1 MNANRFRIVSVAV
14 SMTLFGTL
22 LASAL
27 TNTWPFTTSTEY
39 VVSDP
44 VKIEVADDVAKL
56 KLRSESAYDARMPQ
70 YLYSN
75 GTERV
80 NVNVGPDASVC
91 VEKSNQ
97 QYQASGTYVS
107 RVFDGGS
114 LNQWQAIS
122 TKASN
127 RQLVDT
133 PGLSEALPAET
144 NIVAI
149 YHLNNNYQDS
159 KAGSFGTPVGSPS
172 FSSAAKFGSHAV
184 SLNGSSHVITAD
196 SSLLNG
202 KNEATF
208 ACWIK
213 LASYS
218 TWGGILLAYSGSTY
232 LGLEQQN
239 NGRIVLAAGGYMIS
253 PTSIATGR
261 WTFVAGTIS
270 RTQRVLY
277 FDGLPVVSQSGT
289 FGTIVQDDYLKIGF
303 DDYSADRTS
312 KGLIDEVLVYD
323 RALSA
328 EEILALYRRASS
340 LAVQVR
346 SSSSYPPGGA
356 FCGPDGSVN
365 TFYVNERDSLNAS
378 ANFSPYH
385 QFVQYK
391 AYLTAEPTA
400 SPLLESFAFV
410 GSKVIAADTTYG
422 DYLQGE
428 FAGTTNVPP
437 LADTPY
443 LGLAKGLNGGYYTNG
458 TYTSRVLDAGSVIN
472 FNQISWKRTDVQST
486 NIFGLRGLWRFDLA
500 DWRDDSGNG
509 KNGSASGVTYTN
521 LAKLGNRSAVFDGGA
536 SYATIASLGA
546 IQSVEW
552 WMRSEQMSDGILE
565 LVANTTYVVF
575 SNRFIGTVGFPSGAV
590 VTPYVNG
597 KPHGT
602 LLPGWNHVAVV
613 SDLAV
618 TNVALIVGRANGD
631 YLAGWMDE
639 LAVYN
644 RALTSAEITEHSVAG
659 RRTAVNGP
667 VRLQFRAGTNNP
679 PTAAFTGPATLPG
692 YFDTPGS
699 SLGGYAGQ
707 YFQYQV
713 TFLGDG
719 EATPA
724 VENVTITTASGGS
737 YVDDTVEEVDAG
749 TFNDDRTRWYG
760 DEIALPDLNASVT
773 PAINPAATSGM
784 LALWHMDDTSWPLNG
799 VEDATGNGFNGTA
812 QGDAKTSTD
821 AKVGMLGGS
830 FDGAGDAV
838 YIPPLGVGTLDFSVG
853 GWFKTSATNYC
864 ALVSS
869 YNAGD
874 YFAIECNSTGGV
886 VGVAGRMAFVVKNGG
901 GQRAIASR
909 PLMSLSDGAWHHAVG
924 VRQGRQLMFYV
935 DGALQGMLDLGAGYG
950 GVGTGEAYLGKH
962 GTQDYY
968 FKGAM
973 DEVFIFSR
981 AIGEVEIGAYSG
993 AGANSLAAGRYTS
1006 PVFDGKQKTIWEFM
1020 KWGLDTP
1027 CGKAQVA
1034 DGADLSG
1041 LWHLDSTTNGTT
1053 TLDSSLQL
1061 NHGTVSGALLTN
1073 SGRFGACMAFD
1084 GTSDRMI
1091 EVADDETLETLT
1103 FTVEAWV
1110 NPSDV
1115 FSRVIVDKRD
1125 GGTPGYTLGLDAGGL
1140 PYFQVNGT
1148 MVAAAVPLRMREWAH
1163 IAGVYDGNWVRLY
1176 VDGVMQARAALGGA
1190 DVANTGSFRIGLAY
1204 NGSGDFAGR
1213 IDEVAFRSRPCNGEE
1228 INDHYR
1234 AGISTARMQCRS
1246 WTGDVPGPFIGPD
1259 KTTNTYFTESTLA
1272 YLVGIIELNSNFQYR
1287 LYYSTEDYRWGPR
1300 SQGAKVAI
1308 SSYPTDNPWVAPAD
1322 GFGQDFF
1329 GHLLAFSHR
1338 MASNTDA
1345 SVRYQI
1351 SGNNGVNWYRWNAGT
1366 WEDVTGL
1373 GWDMASSLSTV
1384 SNNIGAFFAQ
1394 IYPKTGGTFKFKA
1407 FLNSDGLNQTALDS
1421 TTLTYSR
1428 GRVLVTAPNGTEVG
1442 DNAWLVGVPHT
1453 ITWTNAGVVNGPMI
1467 IQFSDN
1473 GGTSWSVVTSNAP
1486 NTGEYVWTT
1495 PGQNQS
1501 AARSNCL
1508 IRITDSSDTSI
1519 TDQSDSFFELAYRYR
1534 LTRPNGGEKFYI
1546 GTTDSVAWLSPTNM
1560 GSVAWLYYNR
1570 NGSTTDWV
1578 RINNE
1583 NIPNQ
1588 SGTNLYLW
1596 SIPATNNDLLSEHA
1610 RMRITVPFG
1619 GYPDISDNEYVLAGI
1634 GFVTPN
1640 SVTAW
1645 KRGSTGTVEWV
1656 SSGAGT
1662 NGVDIYFAEDGVNWT
1677 NVAQGVANTVGT
1689 NRYDWLVTSG
1699 NPSPIARLRIVARQ
1713 DANVTGVSQPFTVA
1727 DIDIKQPTATNV
1739 WIQNTTNFIQWTAGG
1754 AGTNVNIYYSIDD
1767 GASWNYVATTTNRDF
1782 PVVNSYAWA
1791 IPAIPGETTR
1801 VKVES
1806 TIGGGT
1812 LFAISERFSIS
1823 GIRVT
1828 APTLGTEIW
1837 KMGVMTNVL
1846 WEYAAAGG
1854 GCLIQFSYNNGATYT
1869 NVGGPGYPLLSRQFD
1884 YAPDFP
1890 SVQCRVRV
1898 QASDPG
1904 FTNVADVSDNYFTVA
1919 GLKTTKPTAGA
1930 MYTMGWATN
1939 DAILWYSAGTL
1950 NDSVKITYAPD
1961 DGAEV
1966 TVLPTTP
1973 NDERY
1978 PGSNVR
1984 EWTPSF
1990 DMDPSEVGRVKVVT
2004 ESVSG
2009 TYTGL
2014 SANFTLRGVRLTAP
2028 SLGSV
2033 LRIGADETIQW
2044 LTAGFDPGALG
2055 DFFLSTDGG
2064 ATYGTTPLLPLP
2076 ILLDLRQATWS
2087 VDSGADPT
2095 INAVIKM
2102 VVTNA
2107 SIPFVAYSP
2116 TFTLRGLRILSPATN
2131 NNWAIGT
2138 TNQIQFLAAS
2148 AGTFVNVYYSQDGV
2162 TYDTARPVAVN
2173 VPISNGLH
2181 TVTWVIESFRE
2192 PSATSR
2198 IKVQS
2203 ATQTDFAISA
2213 PFTIRGVKVLRP
2225 MSTDIWSLGETN
2237 SIIWLS
2243 IGTEGTNTVDLV
2255 RPDNTVFPIASNI
2268 TATSY
2273 DWVIPVES
2281 VGTNLRVRVTD
2292 SGGSVGYSQ
2301 PFRIVTEPT
2310 IEVVSPVEGV
2320 FWKLNKSYWI
2330 EWSKAGNVTPS
2341 FTVEYS
2347 LNDFVTSVQII
2358 GTPTFT
2364 NGVFRQ
2370 SWTPSDPTRLGAAK
2384 IRVTNNNNTNITD
2397 ISAGF
2402 YLSPNITISK
2412 PNGGEEYYS
2421 QKPTFVEWTTLGR
2434 VPYVDLYYST
2444 DLARRPEYWVKVNE
2458 EGPIAD
2464 RGHEQL
2470 SQFLWTVANVRS
2482 PIVWLR
2488 VQDAAYTNRFDAAVE
2503 GPYDDTDALFSIL
2516 YYRIYW
2522 RVYNAANTNSLS
2534 SLSVVD
2540 SAGWSESG
2548 LNSTNLILHEY
2559 PYGRFNTIW
2568 SREFFYDKVV
2578 FNWLSEPSRTNDVPM
2593 TQSEVAPDFRV
2604 MANFSYD
2611 ATGLVF
2617 RSTSWIEKGGRIL
2630 TEATRSIVTI
2640 YDSAGALVATLST
2653 TTRDLNGVFWQTLP
2667 TGMAEGRV
2675 YFAKV
2680 QVEFSGTLYTA
2691 GVTFQLTVPQG
2702 SEMQEALALLNQVN
2716 TNVTDLATAQAAFR
2730 QSVNAKLDTLT
2741 NAADVILA
2749 GVTNLD
2755 LKVSDLSTQA
2765 LARLETLTNTLG
2777 VIGPGSSNTVLELL
2791 DQLRSDVAGT
2801 AARILTR
2808 PTSVKAGSSFNV
2820 LFRHQPLLNVTIT
2833 VTRVSGGAPVYSD
2846 TMGELTGGVYE
2857 ELLTAAWGT
2866 GDFVVMCSDDAGGND
2881 RMVIKVTTWELDDLA
2896 GTMSGISNQI
2906 AGVERSMSN
2915 LVLVASNTDRNVSGL
2930 VTNLSTLMADVD
2942 DIYLTVS
2949 NMPGQLAYLTNN
2961 IGQVAGL
2968 TNLSGSV
2975 AAMTSAV
2982 SQIIALTN
2990 MATQI
2995 DNLGALTNLTPQM
3008 AAVTSSVARLSAIT
3022 NSINTMSSQMNYM
3035 TNVINQIVVLTN
3047 INPAVAAMTT
3057 AVAQVTVLTN
3067 MSSQLNYVTNVVG
3080 QMGVLTNL
3088 TPQMAALTNSMARL
3102 SSITNQL
3109 NTMSSQMNYMTN
3121 VIDQV
3126 VVLTNIS
3133 PVVSTLTN
3141 AVGQITVL
3149 TNMSG
3154 QLAYV
3159 TNVVGQMG
3167 VLTNLTPQMAAL
3179 TNSMARLSGITNQI
3193 NTVSSQ
3199 MSYVTNV
3206 INQIAALT
3214 NINSAVSAMTN
3225 SVAQIAGLTNVGAQL
3240 NFVTNALVSMQ
3251 GLTNLSAQVGS
3262 LTNVPGMLAS
3272 LTNMPVQLGSLSN
3285 VMGQLSGLTNLPSQM
3300 AGLTNVVTDLMGLTN
3315 LTEQVA
3321 VMTNAIGQV
3330 SGLTNL
3336 GARIDY
3342 LTNTVGQLSGL
3353 TNISGQVAIITNSI
3367 GQISGLTNLG
3377 ARIDYLTN
3385 TIGQLGGLT
3394 NISGQV
3400 AGLTNLPSQMADV
3413 TNLVGKLAGIT
3424 NLSDQVAVMTNAIGQ
3439 VASLTNLG
3447 SRVDYLTNAVGQLSA
3462 LTNVT
3467 DQLAGVSNALTQ
3479 VIAVTNLSGQ
3489 MASLASSVNQL
3500 AGLTNLP
3507 AQLSDISAIVSQ
3519 LGNMTND
3526 MNDVVASIS
3535 QLGSL
3540 TNIGAQVD
3548 GLVDAVAGLGV
3559 VTNLGVQIQQVAD
3572 VVGTLVPLTNFNERM
3587 DGLATTLGQLGGLT
3601 NLGTQVE
3608 QLSGVIGEIMA
3619 LTNVAT
3625 QVEGLSADMATLMDS
3640 TATLSNSLAALTAA
3654 MGSVG
3659 STSTNLQ
3666 LAIMDAAEM
3675 SSNMLS
3681 SIEER
3686 LGYVTDPAGADTVF
3700 GQLTTIEQGLTG
3712 VGGTAKQTLQK
3723 ATSARTEA
3731 QNAATAIG
3739 EVKKR
3744 IGAGQLN
3751 QALEDLAV
3759 IRQALGAAAEQM
3771 RGVASTMT
3779 TEDLVKSIRDAMS
3792 KIDEMAKARGLQPL
3806 GQPADELQAGS
3817 LTDPQTVAKLLNS
3830 IAETKAMMDAMRVLM
3845 DEAVNKPVV
3854 VDWLE
3859 GAGE

>member
-1 MNANRFRIVSVAV
+1 MNRNFVRIVCVAAGL
-14 SMTLFGTL
+14 MTFGAL
-22 LASAL
+22 LAPAL
-27 TNTWPFTTSTEY
+27 TNTWPFTTATEY

-56 KLRSESAYDARMPQ
+56 RLRSESAFDTRIPQ
-70 YLYSN
+70 YFSN
-75 GTERV
+75 GTERL
-80 NVNVGPDASVC
+80 NVNVGPDVSVC
-91 VEKSNQ
+91 LARSNQ
-97 QYQASGTYVS
+97 QYVASGSFES
-107 RVFDGGS
+107 RVFDGGA
-114 LNQWQAIS
+114 LNQWQAINA
-122 TKASN
+122 KVSN
-127 RQLVDT
+127 RQLLDT
-133 PGLSEALPAET
+133 PGLSEALPAES

-149 YHLNNNYQDS
+149 YHLNNSYQDS
-159 KAGSFGTPVGSPS
+159 VYGQYGTPVGAPS
-172 FSSAAKFGSHAV
+172 FSTAAKFGSH
-184 SLNGSSHVITAD
+184 SLYLNGASHVVTAN

-202 KNEATF
+202 ENEATF
-208 ACWIK
+208 ACWVK
-213 LASYS
+213 LSAISSY
-218 TWGGILLAYSGSTY
+218 GGIIIARGGSY
-232 LGLEQQN
+232 LGLAQEL
-239 NGRIVLAAGGYMIS
+239 GGKISLAGGGGSITSPMGIS
-253 PTSIATGR
+253 TGR
-261 WTFVAGTIS
+261 WTFIAGTLS
-270 RTQRVLY
+270 RTTWNLY
-277 FDGLPVVSQSGT
+277 LDGMLVRNLSASFSPIS
-289 FGTIVQDDYLKIGF
+289 QDDFLKIGL
-303 DDYSADRTS
+303 DDASGDRTT
-312 KGLIDEVLVYD
+312 KGLIDEIMIYD
-323 RALSA
+323 RALSPD
-328 EEILALYRRASS
+328 EILSLYRRSAS
-340 LAVQVR
+340 LVFQIR
-346 SSSSYPPGGA
+346 SSAAYPPAGL
-356 FCGPDGSVN
+356 FCGPDGTPNTYFVN
-365 TFYVNERDSLNAS
+365 DRDALSFNA
-378 ANFSPYH
+378 AFSPSH
-385 QFVQYK
+385 QYAQYK
-391 AYLTAEPTA
+391 GYFFGEPAAT
-400 SPLLESFAFV
+400 PFLESFAFV
-410 GSKVIAADTTYG
+410 GSKTVAADTTYG
-422 DYLQGE
+422 DFQQGQYS
-428 FAGTTNVPP
+428 GTTNTPALP
-437 LADTPY
+437 DTPY
-443 LGLAKGLNGGYYTNG
+443 LGLAKKLNGGYYTNG
-458 TYTSRVLDAGSVIN
+458 TYTSRVLDAGSVGT

-486 NIFGLRGLWRFDLA
+486 NIVGLRGLWRFDLA

-509 KNGSASGVTYTN
+509 KNGTPSGITYTN
-521 LAKLGNRSAVFDGGA
+521 LAKLGNRSALFNGA
-536 SYATIASLGA
+536 SSSASIASLGS
-546 IQSVEW
+546 INSVEW
-552 WMRSEQMSDGILE
+552 WMKSEQVSDGILE
-565 LVANTTYVVF
+565 LVASTTYVVF
-575 SNRFIGTVGFPSGAV
+575 SNRFVGTAGFPAGAA

-597 KPHGT
+597 KAHGV

-613 SDLAV
+613 SDIAV
-618 TNVALIVGRANGD
+618 TNVSMIVGRANGD
-631 YLAGWMDE
+631 YYAGWMDE

-644 RALTSAEITEHSVAG
+644 RALTPAEITDHVVAG
-659 RRTAVNGP
+659 RRTAVNGT
-667 VRLQFRAGTNNP
+667 VRLQFRASTNNP
-679 PTAAFTGPATLPG
+679 PTEPFTGPAALPG
-692 YFDTPGS
+692 YFDNSGS
-699 SLGGYAGQ
+699 SLGGYSGR
-707 YFQYQV
+707 YFQYCV

-719 EATPA
+719 DAMPA
-724 VENVTITTASGGS
+724 VENVTITGTSGGS

-749 TFNDDRTRWYG
+749 TFDEGRTRWYG
-760 DEIALPDLNASVT
+760 DEVALPDLNASVT
-773 PAINPAATSGM
+773 PAINPSGTSGM
-784 LALWHMDDTSWPLNG
+784 MALWHMDDASWPLTS

-812 QGDAKTSTD
+812 QGDAKTTTD
-821 AKVGMLGGS
+821 AKVGVYGGS

-838 YIPPLGVGTLDFSVG
+838 YIPPLGVGSLDFSVG

-864 ALVSS
+864 AIISS
-869 YNAGD
+869 YAGAD
-874 YFAIECNSTGGV
+874 YFALECNSTGGV
-886 VGVAGRMAFVVKNGG
+886 VAAGRVAFVVKNGG
-901 GQRAIASR
+901 SQRAVASR
-909 PLMSLSDGAWHHAVG
+909 PLASFSDGAWHHAVG
-924 VRQGRQLMFYV
+924 VRQGRQLMLFV
-935 DGALQGMLDLGAGYG
+935 DGALQGLADLGAGFG
-950 GVGTGEAYLGKH
+950 GVGTGDAYLGKH

-968 FKGAM
+968 FKGAL

-981 AIGEVEIGAYSG
+981 ALSDAEIGAYAG
-993 AGANSLAAGRYTS
+993 AGADSLAAGRYTS
-1006 PVFDGKQKTIWEFM
+1006 PVFDGKQKTIWEYM

-1034 DGADLSG
+1034 DGEDVSG
-1041 LWHLDSTTNGTT
+1041 LWHLDSVTNGTT
-1053 TLDSSLQL
+1053 TLDASLQL

-1073 SGRFGACMAFD
+1073 SGRFAACMLFS
-1084 GTSDRMI
+1084 GTSDRMV
-1091 EVADDETLETLT
+1091 EVTDDDTLETPS

-1110 NPSDV
+1110 NPEDV
-1115 FSRVIVDKRD
+1115 FQRVIVDKRD
-1125 GGTPGYTLGLDAGGL
+1125 GGAPGTGYTLGLDANGQ
-1140 PYFQVNGT
+1140 PYFQVNAT
-1148 MVAAAVPLRMREWAH
+1148 TVSAAVPLRMRKWAH
-1163 IAGVYDGNWVRLY
+1163 IAGVYDGSWVRLY
-1176 VDGVMQARAALGGA
+1176 VDGVMQGRSALAAASVVNAGA
-1190 DVANTGSFRIGLAY
+1190 LRIGLGY
-1204 NGSGDFAGR
+1204 DGSGDFAGR
-1213 IDEVAFRSRPCNGEE
+1213 IDEVAFRTRACSGEE

-1234 AGISTARMQCRS
+1234 AGISAVKMQCRS
-1246 WTGDVPGPFIGPD
+1246 WTGAVPGPFIGPD
-1259 KTTNTYFTESTLA
+1259 KTTNTFFTESTLA
-1272 YLVGIIELNSNFQYR
+1272 YLVGIVDLNSNFQYR

-1308 SSYPTDNPWVAPAD
+1308 SSYPTDNPWVVPAD
-1322 GFGQDFF
+1322 GFGQDFY
-1329 GHLLAFSHR
+1329 GHLLGFAHQ
-1338 MASNTDA
+1338 MGSNTDA
-1345 SVRYQI
+1345 SVRYQL

-1373 GWDMASSLSTV
+1373 GWDMANSLSTV
-1384 SNNIGAFFAQ
+1384 SNNIQLFFAQ
-1394 IYPKTGGTFKFKA
+1394 LYPKVGGTFKFKA

-1442 DNAWLVGVPHT
+1442 ENAWLIGIPHT

-1473 GGTSWSVVTSNAP
+1473 GGTSWSLVTSNAP

-1546 GTTDSVAWLSPTNM
+1546 GTTDSVTWLSPTNM

-1570 NGSTTDWV
+1570 SGSTTDWV

-1583 NIPNQ
+1583 NILNQ
-1588 SGTNLYLW
+1588 SGTNQYLW
-1596 SIPATNNDLLSEHA
+1596 SITTTNNDLLSEHA

-1634 GFVTPN
+1634 GFITP
-1640 SVTAW
+1640 SSATAW

-1699 NPSPIARLRIVARQ
+1699 NPSPIARLRIIARQ
-1713 DANVTGVSQPFTVA
+1713 DTNVTGVSQPFTVA
-1727 DIDIKQPTATNV
+1727 DIDIKQPTATNI
-1739 WIQNTTNFIQWTAGG
+1739 WIQNTTNYIQWTAGG

-1767 GASWNYVATTTNRDF
+1767 GSSWTFVATTTNRDF
-1782 PVVNSYAWA
+1782 PIVNSYAWA

-1828 APTLGTEIW
+1828 EPTLGTEIW
-1837 KMGVMTNVL
+1837 KMGVTTNVL

-1904 FTNVADVSDNYFTVA
+1904 YTNVADVSDNYFTVA

-1930 MYTMGWATN
+1930 MYTMGWTTN

-1950 NDSVKITYAPD
+1950 NDSVTITYAPD

-1966 TVLPTTP
+1966 TILPATP

-2004 ESVSG
+2004 EAVSG
-2009 TYTGL
+2009 IYTGL
-2014 SANFTLRGVRLTAP
+2014 SANFILRGVRLTAP

-2055 DFFLSTDGG
+2055 DFYLSTDGG
-2064 ATYGTTPLLPLP
+2064 ATYGATPLLPLP

-2087 VDSGADPT
+2087 VDPGVDPT
-2095 INAVIKM
+2095 ANAVIKM

-2131 NNWAIGT
+2131 DNWAIGT
-2138 TNQIQFLAAS
+2138 TNQIQFLAAN
-2148 AGTFVNVYYSQDGV
+2148 AGTFVNVYYSQDGI

-2181 TVTWVIESFRE
+2181 SVSWVVEPFRE

-2243 IGTEGTNTVDLV
+2243 IGTQGTNTLDLI
-2255 RPDNTVFPIASNI
+2255 RPDNTVLPIASNI
-2268 TATSY
+2268 TATTY

-2330 EWSKAGNVTPS
+2330 EWSKAGNVTPP

-2347 LNDFVTSVQII
+2347 LNDFITSVQII
-2358 GTPTFT
+2358 GSPTFT

-2370 SWTPSDPTRLGAAK
+2370 LWTPSDPTRLGAAK
-2384 IRVTNNNNTNITD
+2384 IRVTNNGNTNITD

-2412 PNGGEEYYS
+2412 PNGGEEYYA
-2421 QKPTFVEWTTLGR
+2421 QKPTYVEWTTLGR
-2434 VPYVDLYYST
+2434 VPYMDLYYST
-2444 DLARRPEYWVKVNE
+2444 DLARRPEYWVKINE
-2458 EGPIAD
+2458 DGPIAD
-2464 RGHEQL
+2464 RGHDQL

-2482 PIVWLR
+2482 PVVWLR
-2488 VQDAAYTNRFDAAVE
+2488 VQDAAYTNRFDASVE
-2503 GPYDDTDALFSIL
+2503 GPYDDTDNLFSIL
-2516 YYRIYW
+2516 YYKIYW
-2522 RVYNAANTNSLS
+2522 RVFNAANTNALS
-2534 SLSVVD
+2534 ALSVID
-2540 SAGWSESG
+2540 SSGWAESG
-2548 LNSTNLILHEY
+2548 LNSTNLILREY

-2611 ATGLVF
+2611 ATGAVF
-2617 RSTSWIEKGGRIL
+2617 RSTSWIEKAGRIV
-2630 TEATRSIVTI
+2630 TEATQSIITV
-2640 YDSAGALVATLST
+2640 YDADGNLMATLSSSA
-2653 TTRDLNGVFWQTLP
+2653 DDMNGVFWQTLP
-2667 TGMAEGRV
+2667 AGMQEGRV

-2680 QVEFSGTLYTA
+2680 QIEFSGTLYTA

-2702 SEMQEALALLNQVN
+2702 SEMQEALALLNLVN

-2730 QSVNAKLDTLT
+2730 QSVSAKLDTLT
-2741 NAADVILA
+2741 NAADRILA

-2755 LKVSDLSTQA
+2755 MKVSDLSTQA
-2765 LARLETLTNTLG
+2765 LARLETLTNAIG

-2791 DQLRSDVAGT
+2791 DQLRSDVAGN

-2808 PTSVKAGSSFNV
+2808 PTSVKAGSVFNV
-2820 LFRHQPLLNVTIT
+2820 LFRHQPLLDVTIT
-2833 VTRVSGGAPVYSD
+2833 VTPVSGGVPVYSD

-2857 ELLTAAWGT
+2857 ESITASWGT
-2866 GDFVVMCSDDAGGND
+2866 GDFVVMCNDDAGGND
-2881 RMVIKVTTWELDDLA
+2881 RMVIKVTAWELDDLA

-2930 VTNLSTLMADVD
+2930 VTNLSSLMADVD
-2942 DIYLTVS
+2942 LIYLTVS
-2949 NMPGQLAYLTNN
+2949 NMPGQMSYLTNT
-2961 IGQVAGL
+2961 IDKVVGL

-2975 AAMTSAV
+2975 AAMTNAV
-2982 SQIIALTN
+2982 GQIVGLTN
-2990 MATQI
+2990 MAAQI
-2995 DNLGALTNLTPQM
+2995 DNLSALTNLSPQM
-3008 AAVTSSVARLSAIT
+3008 AAVTSSVARLATIT

-3035 TNVINQIVVLTN
+3035 TNVIDKIVVLTN
-3047 INPAVAAMTT
+3047 INPAVAAMTS
-3057 AVAQVTVLTN
+3057 AVAQVAGLTN
-3067 MSSQLNYVTNVVG
+3067 MSSQLSYVTNVVG
-3080 QMGVLTNL
+3080 QVGVLTNL

-3102 SSITNQL
+3102 SGITNQL
-3109 NTMSSQMNYMTN
+3109 NTMSAQMNYVTN

-3126 VVLTNIS
+3126 TVLTNIS
-3133 PVVSTLTN
+3133 PVVGTLTN
-3141 AVGQITVL
+3141 AIGQITVL

-3167 VLTNLTPQMAAL
+3167 VLTNLTPQMTSL
-3179 TNSMARLSGITNQI
+3179 SNSMARLSGITNQM
-3193 NTVSSQ
+3193 NTMSAQ
-3199 MSYVTNV
+3199 MSDVTNLISQV
-3206 INQIAALT
+3206 SALT
-3214 NINSAVSAMTN
+3214 NINPAVAAMTN
-3225 SVAQIAGLTNVGAQL
+3225 AIGQIAGLTNMGTQL
-3240 NFVTNALVSMQ
+3240 NFLTNALGPMQ
-3251 GLTNLSAQVGS
+3251 ALTNLPAQVGP
-3262 LTNVPGMLAS
+3262 LTNLTPMLAS
-3272 LTNMPVQLGSLSN
+3272 LTNMPAQLGGLSN
-3285 VMGQLSGLTNLPSQM
+3285 VMGQLSSLTNLPSQM
-3300 AGLTNVVTDLMGLTN
+3300 AGLTNVISDLMGMTN
-3315 LTEQVA
+3315 LTDQVA
-3321 VMTNAIGQV
+3321 MMTNAIGQV
-3330 SGLTNL
+3330 AGLTNL

-3353 TNISGQVAIITNSI
+3353 TNISGQVAVMTNA
-3367 GQISGLTNLG
+3367 ISQVAGLTNLG
-3377 ARIDYLTN
+3377 DRINYLTN
-3385 TIGQLGGLT
+3385 TVGQLGSLT

-3400 AGLTNLPSQMADV
+3400 AAMTNAIGQLAGLTNLPSQMADV
-3413 TNLVGKLAGIT
+3413 TNIVGKLTGIT
-3424 NLSDQVAVMTNAIGQ
+3424 NLSGQVAAMTNSIGQ
-3439 VASLTNLG
+3439 IASLTNLG
-3447 SRVDYLTNAVGQLSA
+3447 SRVDYLTNAVGQLGV
-3462 LTNVT
+3462 LTNMT
-3467 DQLAGVSNALTQ
+3467 DQLSSLTGALAR
-3479 VIAVTNLSGQ
+3479 VAAVTNLSGQ
-3489 MASLASSVNQL
+3489 VASL
-3500 AGLTNLP
+3500 TNMP
-3507 AQLSDISAIVSQ
+3507 AQLAAVAATVSQ
-3519 LGNMTND
+3519 LGNLTNE
-3526 MNDVVASIS
+3526 MRNVAATVD
-3535 QLGSL
+3535 QLSSL
-3540 TNIGAQVD
+3540 TNMGTQVD
-3548 GLVDAVAGLGV
+3548 GLVDAVAALGV
-3559 VTNLGVQIQQVAD
+3559 VTNLGSQIQQVAD
-3572 VVGTLVPLTNFNERM
+3572 SVGELVTLTNFNQRM
-3587 DGLATTLGQLGGLT
+3587 DGLSATLGQLGGLT
-3601 NLGTQVE
+3601 NLGTQVD

-3619 LTNVAT
+3619 LTNVAG
-3625 QVEGLSADMATLMDS
+3625 QIDGLSADMTTLMDS
-3640 TATLSNSLAALTAA
+3640 TATLSNGLAALSAA
-3654 MGSVG
+3654 IGSVG
-3659 STSTNLQ
+3659 LTSTNLQ
-3666 LAIMDAAEM
+3666 LAIMDVAAM

-3681 SIEER
+3681 SIENR
-3686 LGYVTDPAGADTVF
+3686 LGYVTDPADADTVF

-3751 QALEDLAV
+3751 KALEDLEI
-3759 IRQALGAAAEQM
+3759 IRKALGAAAEEM
-3771 RGVASTMT
+3771 KGVSPALS
-3779 TEDLVKSIRDAMS
+3779 TEDLVKSLREAMG
-3792 KIDEMAKARGLQPL
+3792 KMEEMAKARGLQPL
-3806 GQPADELQAGS
+3806 GQSTELEPGS
-3817 LTDPQTVAKLLNS
+3817 LTDPQTVTKLLNS
-3830 IAETKAMMDAMRVLM
+3830 IAETKAMMEAMRLLM

-3854 VDWLE
+3854 VDWME
-3859 GAGE
+3859 GAE